1 MNKINEAKKDMITFE
16 NENFPISF
24 KKAEIDFP
32 GYELLNAKVDDLA
45 KGWESYVVTS
55 KSYPYDK
62 KTRAELNRI
71 RKALNDRRKSI
82 TQQASQPIDEF
93 TAQIKSLDLKI
104 KVAVDHISEGIKSFD
119 DKAKKD
125 KHQQNLLQLG
135 KIAVEYNIPLQEL
148 DYQEKWDNKTAS
160 WGKIEEEARQQ
171 FKAIAERLKARK
183 EAEQVIATKASEY
196 TKPAMTASPYLQML
210 DYKSLPDVLTQM
222 DNDHEYLIKQAKQ
235 QEEDR
240 KKAIQDLEQHG
251 DKYINAETGEVVS
264 NLTSVGLKFTDKSQ
278 KITELLRYI
287 EAKHVNCEALGNELI
302 SVEFKFI
309 DNTRKIAGLSEY
321 IKQKQINYEVIEE
334 ERTSK

>member
-45 KGWESYVVTS
+45 TGWESYVVTS

-135 KIAVEYNIPLQEL
+135 KIAIEYNIPLQEL

-171 FKAIAERLKARK
+171 FETIAERLKARK
-183 EAEQVIATKASEY
+183 EAEQVIATKANEY

-235 QEEDR
+235 QEENR
-240 KKAIQDLEQHG
+240 KKAVEALEQHG
-251 DKYINAETGEVVS
+251 DKYVDAKTGEVVDKVHSVTLKLTGTTDQLTALS
-264 NLTSVGLKFTDKSQ
+264 NFIRDWGISY
-278 KITELLRYI
+278 ER
-287 EAKHVNCEALGNELI
+287 VN
-302 SVEFKFI
+302 
-309 DNTRKIAGLSEY
+309 
-321 IKQKQINYEVIEE
+321 
-334 ERTSK
+334 

>member
-135 KIAVEYNIPLQEL
+135 KIAVEYNMPLQEL

-183 EAEQVIATKASEY
+183 EAEQVIANKANEY

-235 QEEDR
+235 QEENR
-240 KKAIQDLEQHG
+240 KKAVEALQQHG
-251 DKYINAETGEVVS
+251 DKYVDAKTGEVVDKVHSVTLKLTGTTEQLTALS
-264 NLTSVGLKFTDKSQ
+264 NFIRDWGISY
-278 KITELLRYI
+278 ER
-287 EAKHVNCEALGNELI
+287 VN
-302 SVEFKFI
+302 
-309 DNTRKIAGLSEY
+309 
-321 IKQKQINYEVIEE
+321 
-334 ERTSK
+334 

>member
-32 GYELLNAKVDDLA
+32 GYESLNAKVDDLA

-171 FKAIAERLKARK
+171 FETIAERLKARK
-183 EAEQVIATKASEY
+183 EAEQVIATKANEY

-235 QEEDR
+235 QEENR
-240 KKAIQDLEQHG
+240 KKAVEALEQHG
-251 DKYINAETGEVVS
+251 DKYVDAKTGEVVDKVHSVTLKLTGTTDQLTALS
-264 NLTSVGLKFTDKSQ
+264 NFIRDWGISY
-278 KITELLRYI
+278 ER
-287 EAKHVNCEALGNELI
+287 VN
-302 SVEFKFI
+302 
-309 DNTRKIAGLSEY
+309 
-321 IKQKQINYEVIEE
+321 
-334 ERTSK
+334 

>member
-135 KIAVEYNIPLQEL
+135 KIAVEYNVPLQEL
-148 DYQEKWDNKTAS
+148 DYQEKWDNKTTS
-160 WGKIEEEARQQ
+160 WGTIEEEARQQ
-171 FKAIAERLKARK
+171 FEVIAERLKARK
-183 EAEQVIATKASEY
+183 EAEQVIATKANEY

-222 DNDHEYLIKQAKQ
+222 DNDHDYLIKQAKQ
-235 QEEDR
+235 QEENR
-240 KKAIQDLEQHG
+240 KKAIESLKQYG
-251 DKYINAETGEVVS
+251 DKYVDAKTGEVVDKVHSVTLKLTGTTEQLTALS
-264 NLTSVGLKFTDKSQ
+264 NFIRDWG
-278 KITELLRYI
+278 
-287 EAKHVNCEALGNELI
+287 I
-302 SVEFKFI
+302 S
-309 DNTRKIAGLSEY
+309 
-321 IKQKQINYEVIEE
+321 YEKVD
-334 ERTSK
+334 

>member
-148 DYQEKWDNKTAS
+148 DYQDKWDNKTTS
-160 WGKIEEEARQQ
+160 WTTIEEDARQQ
-171 FKAIAERLKARK
+171 FEAIVEKQKARK
-183 EAEQVIATKASEY
+183 EAEQVIANKANEY

-235 QEEDR
+235 QEENR
-240 KKAIQDLEQHG
+240 KKAIEALEQHG
-251 DKYINAETGEVVS
+251 DKYVDAKTGEVVDKVH
-264 NLTSVGLKFTDKSQ
+264 SVTLKFTGTKEQ
-278 KITELLRYI
+278 LT
-287 EAKHVNCEALGNELI
+287 ALSNFIRDWGI
-302 SVEFKFI
+302 S
-309 DNTRKIAGLSEY
+309 
-321 IKQKQINYEVIEE
+321 YEKVD
-334 ERTSK
+334 